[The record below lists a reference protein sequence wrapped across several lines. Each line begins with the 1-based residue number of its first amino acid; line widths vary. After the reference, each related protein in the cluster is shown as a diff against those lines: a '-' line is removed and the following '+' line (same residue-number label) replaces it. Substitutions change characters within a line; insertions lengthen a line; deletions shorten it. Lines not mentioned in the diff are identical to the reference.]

1 MSELFNA
8 LKYARQFMLF
18 NRMDSFNEEWF
29 DILETGEEFATSED
43 ASAPSVMT
51 HLTEGSGKNEFL
63 FLYNQLSN
71 LLGKYAEIN
80 NEQQL
85 TVDYFLIEDNAL
97 CANLVLNEQE
107 VNATIPLFN
116 GEDIL
121 FDITK
126 LSKLPSNRLVK
137 NAHMKISVL
146 IPLVV

>member
-8 LKYARQFMLF
+8 LKYARQFMIF

-51 HLTEGSGKNEFL
+51 HLTEESGKNEFL

-97 CANLVLNEQE
+97 CANLVLDGQE

-126 LSKLPSNRLVK
+126 LSNLPSNRLVN
-137 NAHMKISVL
+137 NAHMKLSIL
-146 IPLVV
+146 LPLVV

>member
-51 HLTEGSGKNEFL
+51 HLTEESGKNEFL

-97 CANLVLNEQE
+97 CANLVLNGQE

-121 FDITK
+121 FDMTK
-126 LSKLPSNRLVK
+126 LSNLPSNRLVK
-137 NAHMKISVL
+137 NAHMKLSILLPL
-146 IPLVV
+146 IV

>member
-51 HLTEGSGKNEFL
+51 HLTEGAGKNEFL

-97 CANLVLNEQE
+97 CANLVLDGEE
-107 VNATIPLFN
+107 INATIPLFN

-126 LSKLPSNRLVK
+126 LSNLPSNRLVN
-137 NAHMKISVL
+137 NAHMKLSIL
-146 IPLVV
+146 LPLVV

>member
-51 HLTEGSGKNEFL
+51 HLTEESGKNEFL

-97 CANLVLNEQE
+97 CANLVLDGEE
-107 VNATIPLFN
+107 INATIPLFN

-126 LSKLPSNRLVK
+126 LSNLPSNRLVN
-137 NAHMKISVL
+137 NAHMKLSIL
-146 IPLVV
+146 LPLVV

>member
-51 HLTEGSGKNEFL
+51 HLTEESGKNEFL

-97 CANLVLNEQE
+97 CANLVLDGQE

-126 LSKLPSNRLVK
+126 LSNLPSNRLVN
-137 NAHMKISVL
+137 NAHMKLSVL
-146 IPLVV
+146 LPLVV

>member
-51 HLTEGSGKNEFL
+51 HLTEESGKGEFL

-97 CANLVLNEQE
+97 CANLVLNGQE

-121 FDITK
+121 FDMTK
-126 LSKLPSNRLVK
+126 LSNLPSNRLVK
-137 NAHMKISVL
+137 NAHMKLSIL
-146 IPLVV
+146 LPLVV

>member
-8 LKYARQFMLF
+8 LKYARQFMLL

-51 HLTEGSGKNEFL
+51 HLTEESGKGEFL

-71 LLGKYAEIN
+71 LLGKYAAIN

-97 CANLVLNEQE
+97 CANLVLNGQE

-121 FDITK
+121 FDMTK
-126 LSKLPSNRLVK
+126 LSNLPSNRLVK
-137 NAHMKISVL
+137 NAHMKVSAL
-146 IPLVV
+146 RPLVV

>member
-29 DILETGEEFATSED
+29 DILETGEGFATSED

-51 HLTEGSGKNEFL
+51 HLTEESGKNEFL

-97 CANLVLNEQE
+97 CANLVLDGQE

-126 LSKLPSNRLVK
+126 LSNLPSNRLVN
-137 NAHMKISVL
+137 NAHMKLSVL
-146 IPLVV
+146 LPLVV

>member
-8 LKYARQFMLF
+8 LKYARQFMLL

-51 HLTEGSGKNEFL
+51 HLTEESGKGEFL

-71 LLGKYAEIN
+71 LLGKYAAIN

-97 CANLVLNEQE
+97 CANLVLNGQE
-107 VNATIPLFN
+107 VNETIPLFN

-121 FDITK
+121 FNMTK

-137 NAHMKISVL
+137 NAHMKVSVL
-146 IPLVV
+146 RPLVV

>member
-29 DILETGEEFATSED
+29 DILETGEGFATSED

-51 HLTEGSGKNEFL
+51 HLTEESGKGEFL

-97 CANLVLNEQE
+97 CANLVLDGQE

-126 LSKLPSNRLVK
+126 LSNLPSNRLVN
-137 NAHMKISVL
+137 NAHMKLSIL
-146 IPLVV
+146 LPLVV

>member
-97 CANLVLNEQE
+97 CANLVLDGQE

-126 LSKLPSNRLVK
+126 LSNLPSNRLVN
-137 NAHMKISVL
+137 NAHMKLSIL
-146 IPLVV
+146 LPLVV

>member
-8 LKYARQFMLF
+8 LKYARQFMLL

-51 HLTEGSGKNEFL
+51 HLTEMSGKKEFL

-85 TVDYFLIEDNAL
+85 TVDYFLTEDNAL
-97 CANLVLNEQE
+97 CANLVLNGQE
-107 VNATIPLFN
+107 ANETIPLFN
-116 GEDIL
+116 GKDIL

-126 LSKLPSNRLVK
+126 LSNLPSNRLVK

-146 IPLVV
+146 LPLVV

>member
-51 HLTEGSGKNEFL
+51 HLTEESGKNEFL

-97 CANLVLNEQE
+97 CANLVLDGQE

-126 LSKLPSNRLVK
+126 LSNLPSNRLVN
-137 NAHMKISVL
+137 NAHMKLSIL
-146 IPLVV
+146 LPLVV